1 MPNRPSLRPQQ
12 QQQQQ
17 RQKQGQRRHQ
27 QQQQL
32 VPRQRFDSQ
41 VIFRMFLNVP
51 AL

>member
-12 QQQQQ
+12 QQQ
-17 RQKQGQRRHQ
+17 RQKQWERRHQ

>member
-12 QQQQQ
+12 QQQ
-17 RQKQGQRRHQ
+17 RQKQWERRHQ
-27 QQQQL
+27 QQHQL